1 MTPPLQSVEDILL
14 EFQRSQGVIHLTD
27 TDGSEFTLNKRAC
40 TLYIKR
46 PPTSVGNA
54 PNSTIS
60 PPRIIM
66 ESLSGVNSMD
76 VHTDTAVNRIKLTL
90 DASRRTPDSSFGFVI
105 PITPF
110 WENAIYQVAVPY
122 IQQVIDHNSSM
133 VGSSLPTHVGRYAAD
148 GDRDKDVATI
158 LQSVS
163 ATLGTLLHEIEVNE
177 KVKEFWQQFDPDKAP
192 ELPGSYIG
200 PYGVLKGNVATSDK
214 DTVTTYKERMAPAY
228 SECIRNGVDDSS
240 AAPDS
245 GDGKKEY

>member
-90 DASRRTPDSSFGFVI
+90 DASRRTPDSSFGFVL

-110 WENAIYQVAVPY
+110 WENVIYQEAVPY
-122 IQQVIDHNSSM
+122 IQQMIDQNSSM
-133 VGSSLPTHVGRYAAD
+133 VGHTTSRPTPVGRYSAD
-148 GDRDKDVATI
+148 GDRE
-158 LQSVS
+158 SV
-163 ATLGTLLHEIEVNE
+163 TDTT
-177 KVKEFWQQFDPDKAP
+177 
-192 ELPGSYIG
+192 G
-200 PYGVLKGNVATSDK
+200 PYFIFEKKKGEV
-214 DTVTTYKERMAPAY
+214 YLREH
-228 SECIRNGVDDSS
+228 CIDQS
-240 AAPDS
+240 
-245 GDGKKEY
+245 DGKKEYNHV